1 MKIEKLARIGL
12 VFVALTFVP
21 VLLMGACYER
31 YTEKYANYIHETGG
45 GGPTVDVVKLGSKIT
60 PEPTVK
66 QGWDD
71 NGEELMD
78 AIKTVVE
85 RAGVKDGMLQTEA
98 IQLIND
104 YLCEKTV
111 YGESRYCRAAR
122 GSLILHQA
130 VCVGYA
136 LGFQYV
142 AQYCGIDAVYVHG
155 SAGGI
160 RHGWNGVYFSDGTY
174 LEVDVTFNDTT
185 GNFHKYLLI
194 TPEEMEALHNE

>member
-1 MKIEKLARIGL
+1 MNIEKMARIAL
-12 VFVALTFVP
+12 IFVLLTFVP
-21 VLLMGACYER
+21 MIGMGTYLGNQME
-31 YTEKYANYIHETGG
+31 YAYETGG
-45 GGPTVDVVKLGSKIT
+45 GGPATDVVKLGSQIT
-60 PEPTVK
+60 PEATVS

-71 NGEELMD
+71 NSEEIME

-111 YGESRYCRAAR
+111 YGENRYCRTVR
-122 GSLILHQA
+122 GSLVLHQA

-142 AQYCGIDAVYVHG
+142 AQYCGINAVYVHG
-155 SAGGI
+155 SAKGV

-174 LEVDVTFNDTT
+174 LEVDVTFNDTS

-194 TPEEMEALHNE
+194 THEEMEALHNPT